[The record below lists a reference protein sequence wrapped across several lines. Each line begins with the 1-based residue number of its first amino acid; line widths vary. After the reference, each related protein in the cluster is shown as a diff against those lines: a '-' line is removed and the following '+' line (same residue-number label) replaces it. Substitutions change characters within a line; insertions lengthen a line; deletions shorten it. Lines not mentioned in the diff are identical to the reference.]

1 MPGKVTIQ
9 SIALTAFRNYAA
21 ASLSFDGRHVVL
33 TGDNGAGKTNLLEAV
48 SFLSPGRGLRRAV
61 YADAAKQ
68 GLEQGFSIFTRLDGM
83 DGEVEIG
90 TGIAPGES
98 GSRKVRINGT
108 EAKSSDELLDHL
120 RVLWLTPAM
129 DGLFTGPASDR
140 RRFLDRLVLSLDP
153 AHGRRA
159 ADFEKA
165 MKMRNKLL
173 EERRHDGTWLSGI
186 EQQMAGLG
194 VAMAMAR
201 REMLGL
207 LTRLA
212 GAGAAVGAFPTAGL
226 ALSGFFDDAGDAAA
240 IDLEDRYRAM
250 LEETRYRDQAAGRT
264 LDGPHRSDLI
274 VTHAGKDMDAARCST
289 GEQKA
294 LLTGLI
300 LAHARLTANMTGF
313 APILLLDEIA
323 AHFDQS
329 RREALFDLIDELGG
343 QAFMTGTDRHLFEAL
358 GERAQYFSVSNGDV
372 EVEN

>member
-9 SIALTAFRNYAA
+9 SIALTTFRNYAA
-21 ASLSFDGRHVVL
+21 ASLAFDGRHVVL
-33 TGDNGAGKTNLLEAV
+33 TGDNGSGKTNLLEAL

-68 GLEQGFSIFTRLDGM
+68 GMDRGFSIFTRLDGM

-90 TGIAPGES
+90 TGISANEVGA
-98 GSRKVRINGT
+98 RKVRINGT
-108 EAKSSDELLDHL
+108 EVKSSDELLDHL

-201 REMLGL
+201 SEMLGL
-207 LTRLA
+207 LARL
-212 GAGAAVGAFPTAGL
+212 GGHGGTVGAFPVAGL
-226 ALSGFFDDAGDAAA
+226 ALTGFLDDAEGSAA

-250 LEETRYRDQAAGRT
+250 LEDARYRDQAAGRT
-264 LDGPHRSDLI
+264 LDGPHRTDLI
-274 VTHAGKDMDAARCST
+274 VMHAAKNMDAARCST

-300 LAHARLTANMTGF
+300 LAHARLTANLTGF

-323 AHFDQS
+323 AHFDQA
-329 RREALFDLIDELGG
+329 RREALFDLIDDLGG
-343 QAFMTGTDRHLFEAL
+343 QAFMTGTDNHLFDAL
-358 GERAQYFSVSNGDV
+358 GARAQYYTVSHGDV
-372 EVEN
+372 ATKS

>member
-1 MPGKVTIQ
+1 MPGKVTIER
-9 SIALTAFRNYAA
+9 ITLTAFRNYAA
-21 ASLSFDGRHVVL
+21 VSLAFDGRHVAL
-33 TGDNGAGKTNLLEAV
+33 TGDNGAGKTNLLEAI

-61 YADAAKQ
+61 YADAARQ
-68 GLEQGFSIFTRLDGM
+68 GMDQGFSIFARLDGM
-83 DGEVEIG
+83 EGEVEAG
-90 TGIAPGES
+90 TGIGPGEA

-108 EAKSSDELLDHL
+108 EAKSADELLDHL

-165 MKMRNKLL
+165 MKMRNRLL

-186 EQQMAGLG
+186 EQQMASLG

-201 REMLGL
+201 AEMLGL
-207 LTRLA
+207 LTRLGERGTSA
-212 GAGAAVGAFPTAGL
+212 GAFPAVGL
-226 ALSGFFDDAGDAAA
+226 ALSGFLDDAEGAAA
-240 IDLEDRYRAM
+240 IDLEDRYREM
-250 LEETRYRDQAAGRT
+250 LEESRYRDQAAGRT
-264 LDGPHRSDLI
+264 LDGPHRTDLL
-274 VTHAGKDMDAARCST
+274 VTHLGKDMDAARCST

-294 LLTGLI
+294 LLTGLV

-329 RREALFDLIDELGG
+329 RREALFDLIDDLGG
-343 QAFMTGTDRHLFEAL
+343 QAFMTGTDRHLFDAL
-358 GERAQYFSVSNGDV
+358 GGRAQYFSVSNGDV
-372 EVEN
+372 EIEN